1 MRYLIL
7 RTGYIFW
14 STSVG
19 FCFFCVAFDD
29 TRLFDTRYGLFVICV
44 PLFSMRL
51 LVTPPPLRRYL
62 DYSLFSLKIWVNGHH
77 DIKTIKTPILGE
89 TNE

>member
-19 FCFFCVAFDD
+19 FCFFALLSMIPGFSILDMASLSSAFLLSCV
-29 TRLFDTRYGLFVICV
+29 L
-44 PLFSMRL
+44 P
-51 LVTPPPLRRYL
+51 VTPPPLLRYL
-62 DYSLFSLKIWVNGHH
+62 DYSLFSLEIWVNGHH
-77 DIKTIKTPILGE
+77 DIKTIKTPTLGE
-89 TNE
+89 NNE